1 MKVHFSIE
9 CSTNKTEVIT
19 AANQKKKMMPAQE
32 AAKDSIH
39 VTCLERRKKVSDQ
52 DASGSCFVS
61 DWLEEWLL
69 TVLIVV
75 LKEKQQNP
83 QSFSSLNCVKMKFD
97 GRFLFVW

>member
-9 CSTNKTEVIT
+9 CSTNKTKVIT
-19 AANQKKKMMPAQE
+19 AANKKKKMMPAQE

-61 DWLEEWLL
+61 DWLEKWLL
-69 TVLIVV
+69 TILIVV
-75 LKEKQQNP
+75 LEEKQ
-83 QSFSSLNCVKMKFD
+83 
-97 GRFLFVW
+97 